1 MTIQEKKEYLSRFLQ
16 TERQIERKLE
26 EVERLHSLA
35 ERVTSLL
42 SDMPRSGSG
51 QGSRIERALEKLD
64 RLNREIAEDIER
76 YVLLQR
82 GVTAILEQLSDMTMR
97 TVLEYRYLNGATWEQ
112 IAEKMGFT
120 YQWVCSL
127 HQKALKQ
134 LQFPEDGGI

>member
-16 TERQIERKLE
+16 AERQIEQKLD
-26 EVERLHSLA
+26 EVERLHSMA

-42 SDMPRSGSG
+42 SEMPHGSRSKS
-51 QGSRIERALEKLD
+51 SRIEWALERLEQ
-64 RLNREIAEDIER
+64 LNREIEADIEQ
-76 YVLLQR
+76 YILLQR

-134 LQFPEDGGI
+134 LHFPEEAAG